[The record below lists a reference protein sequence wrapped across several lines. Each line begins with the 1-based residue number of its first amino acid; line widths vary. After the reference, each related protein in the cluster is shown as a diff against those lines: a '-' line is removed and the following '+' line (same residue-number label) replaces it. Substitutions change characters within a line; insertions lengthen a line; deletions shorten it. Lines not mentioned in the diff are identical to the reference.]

1 MNKAFVRE
9 PDQSEFY
16 CPDCGAV
23 GIPVPEA
30 VFARFVPAEARS
42 RLGAACFFC
51 ETPTCAVAYFDAM
64 EDSVSASEL
73 SRPVYPKDPAAPICP
88 CFNVGSDTIE
98 LDLEEGG
105 IPHRTREIV
114 FRAKSPEAQCG
125 QCSPTG
131 RSCAA
136 DVQRYYLRGLQGRS

>member
-16 CPDCGAV
+16 CPECGAV
-23 GIPVPEA
+23 GIPVPDG
-30 VFARFVPAEARS
+30 VVGRFVPDEKRS
-42 RLGAACFFC
+42 RLGQACFFC
-51 ETPTCAVAYFDAM
+51 ETPTCGVAYFDAM
-64 EDSVSASEL
+64 EDSIASNEL
-73 SRPVYPKDPAAPICP
+73 VQSVYPKDPSAPICS
-88 CFNVGSDTIE
+88 CFQVGTDVID

-105 IPHRTREIV
+105 IPHRTRDLV
-114 FRAKSPEAQCG
+114 FRAKSPEAHCG

-136 DVQRYYLRGLQGRS
+136 AVQRYYLRGLQR